1 MKAFRKVMCI
11 VLAVML
17 AALAVV
23 IPVSAAKAVPL
34 VVVKGLAGFPLV
46 KDLGTADEKQ
56 LFPFA
61 EEDIQ
66 PMVTNILTA
75 LVKAYVA
82 YGVTNDNWEVYCDE
96 LLPVINKYI
105 DPIAYNPDG
114 TPKYDN
120 VTEKSYDTSMAAFPV
135 DGETDEEKQAQN
147 AEREEIFTVFGVE

>member
-1 MKAFRKVMCI
+1 MCI

-61 EEDIQ
+61 EEEQYLLAACRQLLLQQRDVIEG
-66 PMVTNILTA
+66 MLGGF
-75 LVKAYVA
+75 VA
-82 YGVTNDNWEVYCDE
+82 V
-96 LLPVINKYI
+96 P
-105 DPIAYNPDG
+105 
-114 TPKYDN
+114 
-120 VTEKSYDTSMAAFPV
+120 
-135 DGETDEEKQAQN
+135 
-147 AEREEIFTVFGVE
+147 